1 MHKGLVL
8 VLVATLAP
16 HVATA
21 HVVRHN
27 SIPEPY
33 WGAWTPGDGECS
45 AGDKSAIVLA
55 AKTYTGPS
63 GSCAVDYVSETPSP
77 KGALFSARLL
87 CPSPGA
93 QAKKTVVNLLFRSDG
108 ADRVSFGPEFA
119 DLKAHR
125 RCAATAPAAK
135 Q

>member
-8 VLVATLAP
+8 AVVATLAP
-16 HVATA
+16 QVATA

-27 SIPEPY
+27 SIPELY
-33 WGAWTPGDGECS
+33 WGTWAPGDGECS

-55 AKTYTGPS
+55 ARTYAGPS
-63 GSCAVDYVSETPSP
+63 GSCAVDYVSETPGP
-77 KGALFSARLL
+77 DGAIYSARLM

-93 QAKKTVVNLLFRSDG
+93 KAKKTVVNLIFRSDG
-108 ADRVSFGPEFA
+108 ADRVSFGPS
-119 DLKAHR
+119 
-125 RCAATAPAAK
+125 K